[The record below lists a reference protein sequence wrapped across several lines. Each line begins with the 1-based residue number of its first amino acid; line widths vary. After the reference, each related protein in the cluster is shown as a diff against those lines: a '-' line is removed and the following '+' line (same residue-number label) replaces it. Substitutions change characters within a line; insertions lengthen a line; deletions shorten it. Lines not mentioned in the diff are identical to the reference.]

1 MLAGLPAGLAVTTL
15 AHKLPVKL
23 EVDHGLEVDVGSFF
37 YNEPGLRNAQVE
49 VWTSEDPPRLLG
61 GGHVDQ
67 IGRST
72 MIMDDKPESV
82 DVVIGESEWFDVE
95 ELQHQDEE
103 DAT

>member
-1 MLAGLPAGLAVTTL
+1 
-15 AHKLPVKL
+15 
-23 EVDHGLEVDVGSFF
+23 
-37 YNEPGLRNAQVE
+37 
-49 VWTSEDPPRLLG
+49 
-61 GGHVDQ
+61 
-67 IGRST
+67 